1 MKYKLTHR
9 NVVTLQIQI
18 SLPILLVR
26 AKATNKAMKT
36 TATSTANIIKIAT
49 ANKAAVASTNTK
61 SVSVEMMSSV
71 NGVLERKNLPPVSA
85 PTSDNSVKNKTVVTA
100 AAANALTLN
109 LTKSTTPGYDQT
121 GTVNS

>member
-1 MKYKLTHR
+1 M
-9 NVVTLQIQI
+9 
-18 SLPILLVR
+18 R

-71 NGVLERKNLPPVSA
+71 NGVLERKNLPPVDTTTAAVQSTKK
-85 PTSDNSVKNKTVVTA
+85 TSIITNA

-121 GTVNS
+121 R